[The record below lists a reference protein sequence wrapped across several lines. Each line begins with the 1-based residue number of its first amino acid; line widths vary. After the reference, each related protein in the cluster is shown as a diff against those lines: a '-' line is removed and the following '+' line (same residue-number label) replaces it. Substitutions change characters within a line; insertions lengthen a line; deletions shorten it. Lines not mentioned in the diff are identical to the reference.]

1 MREQDRK
8 LKGKFQQFSIVPPE
22 DVWYKIEQRLSS
34 KQRGLFFIQEIQKIN
49 FIAAKEFLEEGIAL
63 DNQWCGKC

>member
-49 FIAAKEFLEEGIAL
+49 FIASMVWPSTYHVAEL
-63 DNQWCGKC
+63 